1 MMVRACWCLIAAMA
15 LRGEVLTLADAEAR
29 AIRQHPRIAVA
40 RAAER
45 VAAAGPGQ
53 VRARLGPQV
62 DATVTGSI
70 AEHGTRMGVGGINAP
85 DLFSRLGAGIGISQL
100 VTDFGRTKLIAES
113 LDAQVAARGEGVKG
127 VAAEVRLQVRTAY
140 ARALAGR
147 AAVAVATETVKGRE
161 SILRQARALSES
173 QLRSTLDAG
182 FAEVRVAEAE
192 LLVTRSRNEA
202 KSAMISLAQAMGEAT
217 TGDWELVEPEGAKLS
232 GDVAALVQESLASRP
247 EVAALRHSVESARR
261 QAASDRKLA
270 LPTVTAS
277 GVAGG
282 IVVGDPRL
290 RPRYLG
296 VGLNLNVPLW
306 NGHAFDYRREESG
319 GRLAQAES
327 ELKELELRIA
337 GAVQQ
342 AHLEWETAE
351 SNIAVT
357 RRLEEQ
363 SVRTL
368 RLAEERYR
376 AGLGT
381 VVEYNQAQLDVAVA
395 RLAQAG
401 ARFEVLVRAAMV
413 EFATGRLAR

>member
-1 MMVRACWCLIAAMA
+1 MIARLCLPLTLA
-15 LRGEVLTLADAEAR
+15 LALNAEVLTLPDAEAR
-29 AIRQHPRIAVA
+29 ALRQHPRLAVA
-40 RAAER
+40 RAMQR
-45 VAAAGPGQ
+45 VAAAAPGQ
-53 VRARLGPQV
+53 VRARLSPQV
-62 DATVTGSI
+62 DGIVTGSI
-70 AEHGTRMGVGGINAP
+70 AEHGSRMGVGGINAP

-113 LDAQVAARGEGVKG
+113 LDAQTISREEGVRG
-127 VAAEVRLQVRTAY
+127 VAAEIRLQVRTAY
-140 ARALAGR
+140 ARALAGQ
-147 AAVAVATETVKGRE
+147 AAVAVARETVTARE
-161 SILRQARALSES
+161 GILRQARALSES

-182 FAEVRVAEAE
+182 FAEVRVAEAQ
-192 LLVTRSRNEA
+192 LLVTRSQNEA
-202 KSAMISLAQAMGEAT
+202 KSALIALAQAMGEAT
-217 TGDWELVEPEGAKLS
+217 VQDWRLAEPQQTSLPGDPATL
-232 GDVAALVQESLASRP
+232 AAEALAARP
-247 EVAALRHSVESARR
+247 EVAALRQTVESARR
-261 QAASDRKLA
+261 LAASDRKLNM
-270 LPTVTAS
+270 PTLTAS
-277 GVAGG
+277 GLAGA
-282 IVVGDPRL
+282 IVVGDKRL

-296 VGLNLNVPLW
+296 VGLNLNLPLW
-306 NGHAFDYRREESG
+306 NGHAFDYRREESQA
-319 GRLAQAES
+319 RVAQAES

-342 AHLEWETAE
+342 AHLEWQTAL
-351 SNIAVT
+351 SNVDVT

-413 EFATGRLAR
+413 EFSTGRLSR